1 MTPRITS
8 LSQLDFNGSYTYADY
23 VGWEFPEQL
32 ELIRGKLWLSP
43 APRRMH
49 QEISGEIFGSIRN
62 FLKGKK
68 CRAYA
73 APFDVRLVK
82 GGPLRDAQIRTVV
95 QPDICVV
102 CDPAKLDEQGC
113 IGAPDF
119 VVEIISPGS
128 VGHDTRAKFALYEEN
143 GVLEYWLVAP
153 GEKSVTV
160 FVLDKDRYEQ
170 TGEYFAPG
178 PIPVHT
184 LPGLTLEWEEVFAG
198 V

>member
-8 LSQLDFNGSYTYADY
+8 PSQLDPNQLYTYADY
-23 VGWEFPEQL
+23 QSWEFEDRS
-32 ELIRGKLWLSP
+32 ELMRGQLWLMP
-43 APRRMH
+43 APRRVH
-49 QEISGEIFGSIRN
+49 QEVSADIHYL
-62 FLKGKK
+62 LKRHLQGKK

-82 GGPLRDAQIRTVV
+82 GGPQSDAQIRTVV

-102 CDPAKLDEQGC
+102 CDPAKLDDKGC
-113 IGAPDF
+113 IGAPDL

-170 TGEYFAPG
+170 TGEYYKPG

-184 LPGLTLEWEEVFAG
+184 LPGLTLEWDDVFAG